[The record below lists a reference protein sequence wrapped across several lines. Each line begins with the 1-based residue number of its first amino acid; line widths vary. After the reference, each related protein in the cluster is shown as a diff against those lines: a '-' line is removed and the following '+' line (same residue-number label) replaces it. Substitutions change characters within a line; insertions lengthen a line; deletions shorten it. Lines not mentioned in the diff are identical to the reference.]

1 MVATPVLHAYNLAL
15 LSESYY
21 GSIQNAG
28 TCPEGPAVY
37 AQKVPR
43 TCHGFEAALLLLHS
57 GIMYEIM
64 LAK

>member
-1 MVATPVLHAYNLAL
+1 MVATPVVHACKLAL
-15 LSESYY
+15 LSGSYY

-28 TCPEGPAVY
+28 TCPEGTAVY

-43 TCHGFEAALLLLHS
+43 TCHDLEAVLLLLHS

-64 LAK
+64 LTK